1 MTRILIPP
9 IALHGGQQR
18 ILESPARYNVIAAG
32 RRFGKTLLAVE
43 WLALMDGGG
52 RHDLVTL
59 QPHLLTKCP
68 PEPDLAPRIE
78 VP

>member
-1 MTRILIPP
+1 MRRDLDVEDFPVGTRVMTPTGRKGTVIKHRG
-9 IALHGGQQR
+9 A
-18 ILESPARYNVIAAG
+18 ESKLDHFLRVTV
-32 RRFGKTLLAVE
+32 R
-43 WLALMDGGG
+43 MDGGS

-78 VP
+78 AL